1 MHGQIGAFPVGDEK
15 RLLERAGEYDPVVL
29 GRIYD
34 EYSVKIYNYIY
45 HRIGDV
51 HVAEDLTA
59 EVFLKA
65 LEAVKAS
72 LGWKISLSG
81 WLYRIAHNLVVDYFR
96 RRPRRETLPL
106 DDRVIRAPDNSTP
119 GLETIFT
126 QHRLRAAVSRLTED
140 QQQVIILRFVE
151 EMSNA
156 EVAEILGKTEGA
168 VKALQH
174 RALVA
179 LRQILQKGEE
189 A

>member
-1 MHGQIGAFPVGDEK
+1 MGDEK
-15 RLLERAGEYDPVVL
+15 RLLERAGEYDPVAL

-34 EYSVKIYNYIY
+34 QYSVKIYNYIY
-45 HRIGDV
+45 YRIGDV

-59 EVFLKA
+59 EVFLKV

-72 LGWKISLSG
+72 AGWKISLSG

-96 RRPRRETLPL
+96 RRHKRESLPL
-106 DDRVIRAPDNSTP
+106 DERLMVAPDNSAP
-119 GLETIFT
+119 SLERIFT
-126 QHRLRAAVSRLTED
+126 QQRLRAAISRLTED
-140 QQQVIILRFVE
+140 QQQVIILKFVE

-179 LRQILQKGEE
+179 LRQILQGAE

>member
-1 MHGQIGAFPVGDEK
+1 VGDEK
-15 RLLERAGEYDPVVL
+15 RLLERAGEYDPVAL

-34 EYSVKIYNYIY
+34 QYSVKIYNYIY
-45 HRIGDV
+45 HRIGDA

-59 EVFLKA
+59 EVFLKM

-72 LGWKISLSG
+72 AGWRISLSG

-96 RRPRRETLPL
+96 RKPRREGLPL
-106 DDRVIRAPDNSTP
+106 DEQLMAAQDDSAHLERVLA
-119 GLETIFT
+119 
-126 QHRLRAAVSRLTED
+126 QQRLRAAIRRLTED
-140 QQQVIILRFVE
+140 QQQVIILKFVE

-174 RALVA
+174 RALAA
-179 LRQILQKGEE
+179 LRRILQGEE